1 MNTKH
6 LGISVFV
13 LGLAA
18 VAWVGLGYLGSN
30 LPALLVTLLIAA
42 LYLVGALELYRYH
55 QATATLAGA
64 MGALDDEPPALEAWL
79 QGLHPSLR
87 SPVQLRI
94 EGGRGG
100 LPIPAL
106 TPYLVGMLVLLGM
119 LGTLLGMVLT
129 LRGTGMA
136 LQTATDLQ
144 AVRDSLAAPV
154 SGLGVAF
161 GASIAGVASS
171 AALGLLSALVRR
183 ERIHVV
189 ERLDAH
195 IASTLRVH
203 SRAHR
208 SAHQQ
213 DRALELLQAQAA
225 TMPTLVERLE
235 SMMAALEQQSQTAR
249 EEQARQQDAFH
260 ASTRSAYEQ
269 LASSVGQSLRD
280 SAAEGA
286 RLAGQ
291 ALVPVMESAMAELSR
306 QAGTVHEQVTASARS
321 HLEAVSAEAAGIT
334 RQAAAM
340 QEQTAASAREH
351 LAAVSAELADSTA
364 RITTSWQQALSGQA
378 DASQAQAAALREALQ
393 AFEAGYSQRAE
404 ALLERISQRM
414 QAMTDGTAAGWE
426 QALATQQAG
435 HEALM
440 TRQQQA
446 LDSTVEGFTSQ
457 AGALLAGVGE
467 THERLQQTLAE
478 RDEERLAAWRDSLA
492 GISEELGAQWAGIS
506 EELRGQW
513 TVLTEQNRT
522 HASDTVAE
530 ISRLMEAAAEGP
542 RAAAETIAEL
552 RQTLSD
558 SMARDAAMLEERTRM
573 LETLD
578 TLLTAVNSASGEQ
591 RAAIDA
597 LVTTSSE
604 LLERVGSRFGE
615 QIEAGENRLEE
626 ASTRLAEG
634 VEQVAGLGTSL
645 GDAVQAFSDSSTG
658 LVERLQAIEGA
669 LERSLERSD
678 EQLAYYVAQAREVVD
693 LSVLSQRQII
703 ENLQQLAGPAETG
716 ADRA

>member
-1 MNTKH
+1 MKTNH

-42 LYLVGALELYRYH
+42 LYLVGALELYRYS
-55 QATATLAGA
+55 QATATLE
-64 MGALDDEPPALEAWL
+64 GALGTLDGEMPALESWL

-171 AALGLLSALVRR
+171 AALGLMSALVRR
-183 ERIHVV
+183 ERIQVV
-189 ERLDAH
+189 EGLDAH
-195 IASTLRVH
+195 ITTTLRSH
-203 SRAHR
+203 S
-208 SAHQQ
+208 SAHQRAHQ
-213 DRALELLQAQAA
+213 HERALELLQAQAA
-225 TMPTLVERLE
+225 TMPALVERLE
-235 SMMAALEQQSQTAR
+235 SMMGALEQQSHAAHEQ
-249 EEQARQQDAFH
+249 QARQQDAFH
-260 ASTRSAYEQ
+260 ASTREAYQQ
-269 LASSVGQSLRD
+269 LAGSVGRSLET

-291 ALVPVMESAMAELSR
+291 ALVPVMESAMADMSR
-306 QAGTVHEQVTASARS
+306 QATSVHEQVTASAR
-321 HLEAVSAEAAGIT
+321 
-334 RQAAAM
+334 
-340 QEQTAASAREH
+340 EH
-351 LAAVSAELADSTA
+351 LQAVSAELANMSRQATA
-364 RITTSWQQALSGQA
+364 AHDQVTASARDHLQALSAELAASTAGISQGWEQA
-378 DASQAQAAALREALQ
+378 LSAQAVANQTQAAALGQALQ
-393 AFEAGYSQRAE
+393 AFEAGFSRRADE
-404 ALLERISQRM
+404 LLERIGERM
-414 QAMTDGTAAGWE
+414 QAITDGTAAGWE
-426 QALATQQAG
+426 QALTAQRAG
-435 HEALM
+435 QEALV

-446 LDSTVEGFTSQ
+446 LDSTVEGFASQ
-457 AGALLAGVGE
+457 AGILIAGVGE
-467 THERLQQTLAE
+467 AHEKLQQTLAE
-478 RDEERLAAWRDSLA
+478 RDEQRLATWRDSLA
-492 GISEELGAQWAGIS
+492 GISED
-506 EELRGQW
+506 LRGQW
-513 TVLTEQNRT
+513 AELTEQSRT

-530 ISRLMEAAAEGP
+530 ISTLMQAAAEGP

-552 RQTLSD
+552 RQSLSD
-558 SMARDAAMLEERTRM
+558 SMQRDAAMLEERSRM
-573 LETLD
+573 LATLD

-591 RAAIDA
+591 RAAIEA
-597 LVTTSSE
+597 LVSTSSE

-615 QIEAGENRLEE
+615 QIEAGETRLEE
-626 ASTRLAEG
+626 ASTRLSTG
-634 VEQVAGLGTSL
+634 VEEVATLGASL
-645 GDAVQAFSDSSTG
+645 GNAVQAFSDSSAG
-658 LVERLQAIEGA
+658 LVDRLQAIEGA
-669 LERSLERSD
+669 LERSMERSD

-703 ENLQQLAGPAETG
+703 ENLQQLAAQDELPGTVESTG
-716 ADRA
+716 ADPA